1 MTDPAPDVAPPDEP
15 PPVDPE
21 PVEDHTDR
29 AASVRSTADTSVEE
43 APSGDPVVTLTAWNG
58 PWDDDD
64 PDANFKAD
72 IALYC
77 RTDPLSTITNLGR
90 AVDVPVGAL
99 VRYVLAKWASEGSG
113 GLLEI
118 GPRMARRLNEPFL
131 RAEEAGTDEARLAAY
146 DEVRQLVS
154 WLNLPLDQPDVYPE

>member
-1 MTDPAPDVAPPDEP
+1 MTDEP
-15 PPVDPE
+15 TPV
-21 PVEDHTDR
+21 
-29 AASVRSTADTSVEE
+29 
-43 APSGDPVVTLTAWNG
+43 DPVVTLTAWNG

>member
-1 MTDPAPDVAPPDEP
+1 MDGPAPDVAPSTEPD
-15 PPVDPE
+15 
-21 PVEDHTDR
+21 
-29 AASVRSTADTSVEE
+29 
-43 APSGDPVVTLTAWNG
+43 GDPVVTLTAWNG

-90 AVDVPVGAL
+90 AIDVPVGAL

-131 RAEEAGTDEARLAAY
+131 RAEETGTDEARLAAY